1 MMNRC
6 LGCMAEKRS
15 GEAVCPKCGYTD
27 GTAPKEPLH
36 IIPGTEIKNRYL
48 IGTTLGF
55 GGFGIT
61 YIAWDKTLKQKVAI
75 KEYFP
80 GDFATRMP
88 GESRVTAFKGEMTQQ
103 YQAGLKRFMSEA
115 QKLAK
120 YGHVEGIVSIYDIFH
135 ENETAYIVME
145 YLEGQD
151 VKSYLKD
158 KGGKLTY
165 DETME
170 IITTILKTLQIV
182 HRDQLIH
189 RDISPDNIFITKE
202 NKIKLLDFGAAR
214 YATTTHSK
222 SLSVI
227 LKPGYAPEEQ
237 YRSKGIQ
244 GPWSDVYAVA
254 ATMYKMLTGMVPD
267 EALERRVNDQLVEP
281 AKMGVQMP
289 ANAEIAL
296 MNALVVKAEQRTG
309 TAEAFLRELTGE
321 ETAER
326 IIVKKEKEDKG
337 KWPGWLKALVIASA
351 VLMIAAPITLVLAK
365 QFVIADHVMDIT
377 IPNVQNMSREEAK
390 AAIEEAGMQYM
401 EVDSE
406 YNVFAEKDTVLSQD
420 PKSGTM
426 GSSDTVVEV
435 VISAGPEYAIV
446 PDMTYV
452 ETEQAVA
459 ELEELGFKTVVIE
472 ENSDTAPG
480 VICAQSIAPFDSY
493 VIGKKIVLSKSLGYE
508 NTIVG
513 EECFVPS
520 LVGMEI
526 EKALE
531 LLKSNNLYL
540 IKEYEVWN
548 ENVEAGAV
556 LVQSPSD
563 GFEYTTG
570 EVVKVITS
578 KGREKVIVPYLLNKP
593 EIDAV
598 FILEEM
604 GFVVTVDRDYSE
616 TVQIGD
622 VLYQSKEPNE
632 SVYIGQDNKITL
644 TISEGASWSEW
655 LDKLPEDVEAN
666 YGNYEIRTQSR
677 NNLTEY
683 KYRLKITSTYIN
695 EDVNDEIKSV
705 PDLVGLSIL
714 QSFAITE
721 SSNLIYQVVNS
732 EYNDEIFINRIVSQT
747 PISGDLTTEIPL
759 VEVIISS
766 GNKYVLMP
774 NLLYY
779 DVSVAKLIVEGLGLE
794 VAVETVESSYKK
806 DIVLEQSINANDK
819 VSLGSKITLSVST
832 GVSSKTS
839 SSNNSAP
846 NFIGMQIDDAVS
858 SASEL
863 NINIVKIQEVWSDD
877 IPEGQITVQ
886 SPTHNN
892 ELNSG
897 DVIEVVVSAGKPKV
911 LVPYVTYKSE
921 LEARDIL
928 EGLGFTIIIEKVFSD
943 LVESGSVVEQS
954 IEPNSVIYLSD
965 EPSITLRISKGRRWS
980 EWKHLVPTY
989 VLENYELY
997 EVSSIKEGD
1006 YIYLYSYRLNPY
1018 KKYLWSDWYL
1028 TLPEEVTNNP
1038 LKYEVRNK
1046 TQYRYIDSSRE
1057 ITYYGAYKFIGSER
1071 TVVLGWQD
1079 ERAATSSN
1087 RREETR
1093 EVYSYR
1099 LLSSQEDRDVASE
1112 TNESSSIIV
1121 PDIIGKHSL
1130 DAYKLLVEQGLEVTA
1145 HLECSDTVVERHVIS
1160 QSIEPGEYGYNQED
1174 NEIVLT
1180 ISVGKSIEYNTVS
1193 FSTKQSFYGDDR
1205 YMELWGLGIAEDGSV
1220 YSVGSNKYGQ
1230 CDVSDWTDVISVHT
1244 GGMHSVGLRSDYTV
1258 VAAGSNSYGQCEVS
1272 EWEDIIAIYAFDE
1285 YTLGLKSDGNIVST
1299 RGISG
1304 YSKEDIYWT
1313 DIERFSSDGRVGIT
1327 YDGQAIYR
1335 YGERYD
1341 HSLYNNNIVDITGY
1355 TALREDAS
1363 VIMKHYF
1370 ADEGSEDFT
1379 SDNLRFSMIGG
1390 WENIICIQ
1398 ELSDFYIAGLMID
1411 GTVNIRSDLVVL
1423 REAERWTDIKD
1434 ILSVNYRRNNK
1445 TSSCLVGLDA
1455 QGKLLIVDE
1464 FGKLKEKVHDWDN
1477 IREIYCNNSTLYAIT
1492 ENGEV
1497 LVASG
1502 SETPNS
1508 SIEKWEDVYE
1518 ITFNSNQYYYGL
1530 VIGIKRDGSLIITCK
1545 DPYFYIDTSINEY
1558 LSKWKVRIP

>member
-1 MMNRC
+1 MKNRC

-480 VICAQSIAPFDSY
+480 VICAQSIAPQESQ
-493 VIGKKIVLSKSLGYE
+493 VIGRKVIITKSLGYE
-508 NTIVG
+508 NATSG
-513 EECFVPS
+513 EDCVIPNIS
-520 LVGMEI
+520 GMEM
-526 EKALE
+526 EEAKN
-531 LLKSNNLYL
+531 LLKSEGLY
-540 IKEYEVWN
+540 IVKEEEEWN
-548 ENVEAGAV
+548 EEIEAGV
-556 LVQSPSD
+556 IIEQTPKGDISS
-563 GFEYTTG
+563 ETG
-570 EVVKVITS
+570 TLVKVITS
-578 KGREKVIVPYLLNKP
+578 KGKKQVLVPYLLNK
-593 EIDAV
+593 EESEVVAD
-598 FILEEM
+598 LEEL
-604 GFVVTVDRDYSE
+604 GFEVTIEREYSE
-616 TVQIGD
+616 AVQEGD
-622 VLYQSKEPNE
+622 VSKQSVE
-632 SVYIGQDNKITL
+632 SDTIVYINDEPGITI
-644 TISEGASWSEW
+644 TISEGRPWSEW
-655 LDKLPEDVEAN
+655 MEE
-666 YGNYEIRTQSR
+666 
-677 NNLTEY
+677 
-683 KYRLKITSTYIN
+683 
-695 EDVNDEIKSV
+695 
-705 PDLVGLSIL
+705 
-714 QSFAITE
+714 
-721 SSNLIYQVVNS
+721 
-732 EYNDEIFINRIVSQT
+732 
-747 PISGDLTTEIPL
+747 
-759 VEVIISS
+759 
-766 GNKYVLMP
+766 
-774 NLLYY
+774 
-779 DVSVAKLIVEGLGLE
+779 
-794 VAVETVESSYKK
+794 
-806 DIVLEQSINANDK
+806 
-819 VSLGSKITLSVST
+819 
-832 GVSSKTS
+832 
-839 SSNNSAP
+839 
-846 NFIGMQIDDAVS
+846 
-858 SASEL
+858 
-863 NINIVKIQEVWSDD
+863 
-877 IPEGQITVQ
+877 
-886 SPTHNN
+886 
-892 ELNSG
+892 
-897 DVIEVVVSAGKPKV
+897 
-911 LVPYVTYKSE
+911 
-921 LEARDIL
+921 
-928 EGLGFTIIIEKVFSD
+928 
-943 LVESGSVVEQS
+943 
-954 IEPNSVIYLSD
+954 
-965 EPSITLRISKGRRWS
+965 
-980 EWKHLVPTY
+980 
-989 VLENYELY
+989 
-997 EVSSIKEGD
+997 
-1006 YIYLYSYRLNPY
+1006 
-1018 KKYLWSDWYL
+1018 
-1028 TLPEEVTNNP
+1028 LPEEVMDNLDT
-1038 LKYEVRNK
+1038 YEIEEK
-1046 TQYRYIDSSRE
+1046 TQYRTAYFIWLGTDNNSWPYLKNGYTE
-1057 ITYYGAYKFIGSER
+1057 WYDEPKTYYEHIRNIEER
-1071 TVVLGWQD
+1071 
-1079 ERAATSSN
+1079 
-1087 RREETR
+1087 
-1093 EVYSYR
+1093 
-1099 LLSSQEDRDVASE
+1099 
-1112 TNESSSIIV
+1112 IV
-1121 PDIIGKHSL
+1121 
-1130 DAYKLLVEQGLEVTA
+1130 
-1145 HLECSDTVVERHVIS
+1145 
-1160 QSIEPGEYGYNQED
+1160 
-1174 NEIVLT
+1174 
-1180 ISVGKSIEYNTVS
+1180 
-1193 FSTKQSFYGDDR
+1193 
-1205 YMELWGLGIAEDGSV
+1205 
-1220 YSVGSNKYGQ
+1220 
-1230 CDVSDWTDVISVHT
+1230 
-1244 GGMHSVGLRSDYTV
+1244 
-1258 VAAGSNSYGQCEVS
+1258 
-1272 EWEDIIAIYAFDE
+1272 
-1285 YTLGLKSDGNIVST
+1285 
-1299 RGISG
+1299 
-1304 YSKEDIYWT
+1304 
-1313 DIERFSSDGRVGIT
+1313 
-1327 YDGQAIYR
+1327 YR
-1335 YGERYD
+1335 YR
-1341 HSLYNNNIVDITGY
+1341 SKMKNI
-1355 TALREDAS
+1355 E
-1363 VIMKHYF
+1363 
-1370 ADEGSEDFT
+1370 
-1379 SDNLRFSMIGG
+1379 
-1390 WENIICIQ
+1390 
-1398 ELSDFYIAGLMID
+1398 
-1411 GTVNIRSDLVVL
+1411 
-1423 REAERWTDIKD
+1423 IK
-1434 ILSVNYRRNNK
+1434 
-1445 TSSCLVGLDA
+1445 
-1455 QGKLLIVDE
+1455 
-1464 FGKLKEKVHDWDN
+1464 
-1477 IREIYCNNSTLYAIT
+1477 
-1492 ENGEV
+1492 
-1497 LVASG
+1497 
-1502 SETPNS
+1502 
-1508 SIEKWEDVYE
+1508 
-1518 ITFNSNQYYYGL
+1518 
-1530 VIGIKRDGSLIITCK
+1530 
-1545 DPYFYIDTSINEY
+1545 
-1558 LSKWKVRIP
+1558 